1 MGTSQKI
8 AGVLDGRKIMEEQ
21 TATEELKDK
30 CIIPSFNLNR
40 DFDWREFQD
49 KENVEYE
56 GVFNKTG
63 LIENF
68 HRNLCQEVE
77 ELSRGEHRENEIL
90 YRGEYRDGAE
100 VFEEAKQVIGN
111 LRRNAEA

>member
-56 GVFNKTG
+56 
-63 LIENF
+63 
-68 HRNLCQEVE
+68 
-77 ELSRGEHRENEIL
+77 
-90 YRGEYRDGAE
+90 
-100 VFEEAKQVIGN
+100 
-111 LRRNAEA
+111 